1 MNKLSGHL
9 ATHGRNQTIDKNCLR
24 IRNDISVTVL
34 NDGTSSNDDRLG
46 AVADI
51 RFTIKAED
59 LGLDDVL
66 VIAGREHTSTG

>member
-1 MNKLSGHL
+1 M
-9 ATHGRNQTIDKNCLR
+9 
-24 IRNDISVTVL
+24 TVL